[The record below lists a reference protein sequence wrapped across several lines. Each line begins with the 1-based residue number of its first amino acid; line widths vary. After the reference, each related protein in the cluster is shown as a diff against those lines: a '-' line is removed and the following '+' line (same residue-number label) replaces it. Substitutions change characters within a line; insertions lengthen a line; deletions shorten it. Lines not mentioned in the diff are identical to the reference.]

1 MDKKQVI
8 KFMDKLT
15 KLLTERE
22 EYKNLLRH
30 LTQAEDIKYSFKI
43 DDVSYSIFYGSNKQ
57 CSKHLN
63 THLHQAT
70 LDFYKQRITDIEEQ
84 VEKLL
89 CQEQ

>member
-1 MDKKQVI
+1 
-8 KFMDKLT
+8 MDKLT
-15 KLLTERE
+15 ELLKERADC
-22 EYKNLLRH
+22 KNLIRH

-43 DDVSYSIFYGSNKQ
+43 DDISYSIFYGSDKQ
-57 CSKHLN
+57 CSEHLN

-70 LDFYKQRITDIEEQ
+70 LDFYKQRIIDIEEQ